1 MYSYIEF
8 RRGIGPPPTPKGS
21 GGVLTLSPSPVN
33 YRKLQLYVREASAIL
48 YRFLKNF
55 KLLKFEFRL
64 GT

>member
-21 GGVLTLSPSPVN
+21 GGVLTLSPSPVI
-33 YRKLQLYVREASAIL
+33 YRKLQFYAREACAIL

-55 KLLKFEFRL
+55 KLLKLEFRL
-64 GT
+64 GA

>member
-33 YRKLQLYVREASAIL
+33 YRKLQLYAREACAIL
-48 YRFLKNF
+48 YRF
-55 KLLKFEFRL
+55 RL